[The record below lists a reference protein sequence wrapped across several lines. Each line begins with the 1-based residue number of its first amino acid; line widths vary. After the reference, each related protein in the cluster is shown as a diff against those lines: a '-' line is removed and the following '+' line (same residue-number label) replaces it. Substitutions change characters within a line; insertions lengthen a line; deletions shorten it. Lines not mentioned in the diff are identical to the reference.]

1 MKCNGG
7 DEYLEQV
14 EGVED
19 DGKVHEIFDIVKTE

>member
-1 MKCNGG
+1 MGCNGG

-19 DGKVHEIFDIVKTE
+19 DDKLHEVFDMVKTE